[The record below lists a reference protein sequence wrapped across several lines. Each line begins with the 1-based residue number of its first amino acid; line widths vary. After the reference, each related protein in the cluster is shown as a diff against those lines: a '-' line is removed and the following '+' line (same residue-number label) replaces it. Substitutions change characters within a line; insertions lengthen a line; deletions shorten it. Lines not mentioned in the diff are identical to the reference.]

1 MLDVLT
7 VPLQAEGTHNG
18 STSCADAQGNVPV
31 KKVAMRLAA
40 LDIVRGFTV
49 AVMIFVDDAGD
60 SLQHINHAP
69 WHGLNLADI
78 VMPWFLFMVG
88 NAMAFSLKITTGS
101 GRCAQLQKLIIR
113 AVKLFLLGLVLQGGG
128 LPEATWETWGFN
140 LATIR
145 WCGILQ
151 RIAFAY
157 LVVGLTAMYVPRRPA
172 AGTMLDLLHVY
183 AWQWAVAA
191 LFAAMYLILMLATP
205 VGDWTVANTPN
216 SIKHGIAGKVIKC
229 DNVRGDWGVSCNA
242 AGHYDRLLFGQPHLY
257 QPGEKVRL
265 PECSTCSPGEC
276 WGKDPALQPTIC
288 WAPFDPEGAVPCLM
302 TVMTAFIGLHF
313 GRAMLLARAQPRAQR
328 ALVGAW
334 GVSVGVCAALGLL
347 LIPAFPVNKQ
357 LWTPSYALVNA
368 ALTGG
373 ALLLV
378 YVACDVFELRA
389 VVLLLKPF
397 QWMGMNALFVFV
409 MAACGVFETLVDAVY
424 LDDKEENNLTARIH
438 HALEIW
444 FPGSTTWDDHGVA
457 NVIYVLL
464 KVMFWLAVSGLL
476 HRFKWYW
483 KL

>member
-151 RIAFAY
+151 RVPDAV
-157 LVVGLTAMYVPRRPA
+157 LWLLTWNATVKDNLLA
-172 AGTMLDLLHVY
+172 A
-183 AWQWAVAA
+183 ARER
-191 LFAAMYLILMLATP
+191 
-205 VGDWTVANTPN
+205 
-216 SIKHGIAGKVIKC
+216 GIAE
-229 DNVRGDWGVSCNA
+229 
-242 AGHYDRLLFGQPHLY
+242 DRLLFAPLLPHE
-257 QPGEKVRL
+257 QHMQRL
-265 PECSTCSPGEC
+265 
-276 WGKDPALQPTIC
+276 DPQ
-288 WAPFDPEGAVPCLM
+288 AVA
-302 TVMTAFIGLHF
+302 VAR
-313 GRAMLLARAQPRAQR
+313 RARLLAHVRVQP
-328 ALVGAW
+328 
-334 GVSVGVCAALGLL
+334 LL
-347 LIPAFPVNKQ
+347 DP
-357 LWTPSYALVNA
+357 
-368 ALTGG
+368 
-373 ALLLV
+373 
-378 YVACDVFELRA
+378 R
-389 VVLLLKPF
+389 
-397 QWMGMNALFVFV
+397 
-409 MAACGVFETLVDAVY
+409 
-424 LDDKEENNLTARIH
+424 
-438 HALEIW
+438 
-444 FPGSTTWDDHGVA
+444 
-457 NVIYVLL
+457 
-464 KVMFWLAVSGLL
+464 
-476 HRFKWYW
+476 
-483 KL
+483 